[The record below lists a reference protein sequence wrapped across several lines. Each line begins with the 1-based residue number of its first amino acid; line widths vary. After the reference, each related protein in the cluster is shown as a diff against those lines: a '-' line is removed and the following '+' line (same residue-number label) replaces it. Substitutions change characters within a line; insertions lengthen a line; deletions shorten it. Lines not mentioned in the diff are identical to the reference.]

1 MRTMKVQEVRN
12 LNKLIILCGIF
23 ILALCTANTLASK
36 VFVLGPWVMTAGIL
50 SFPITFMVTDVVGE
64 VWGKRIA
71 QQLVLV
77 GFIANILMVGLY
89 QLGIL
94 LTPAVFWGGQEAL
107 KSILGS
113 VPRIV
118 GASLAAYAVSQT
130 LDVWLFHKIKD
141 SFKYGLWLRN
151 NVGTIVSQAVD
162 SAIFL
167 LLAFVGTMAFSELVS
182 MYVAY
187 IIVKWIIA
195 LLDTPFVYLG
205 VWWARR

>member
-1 MRTMKVQEVRN
+1 
-12 LNKLIILCGIF
+12 
-23 ILALCTANTLASK
+23 
-36 VFVLGPWVMTAGIL
+36 MTAGIL
-50 SFPITFMVTDVVGE
+50 SFPITFMITDVVGE
-64 VWGKRIA
+64 VWGKKIA

-94 LTPAVFWGGQEAL
+94 LTPAVFWGGQEAF

-151 NVGTIVSQAVD
+151 NVGTIVSQAID

-182 MYVAY
+182 MYIAY

-195 LLDTPFVYLG
+195 LIDTPFVYLG